1 MYRIV
6 VLFRKELDS
15 PFKLIDE
22 DFWKKDCIVPPE
34 RRADEM
40 LRAAAGKEKPHEW
53 EYSKIDGRPISRR
66 AGKFQVSIQD
76 IDPQTEQSE
85 PIQLSLFSD

>member
-6 VLFRKELDS
+6 VLFRKEFDS

-40 LRAAAGKEKPHEW
+40 LRAACNEKPQAW
-53 EYSKIDGRPISRR
+53 EHSKDGRPVTRK

-76 IDPQTEQSE
+76 IDPQPEQPE